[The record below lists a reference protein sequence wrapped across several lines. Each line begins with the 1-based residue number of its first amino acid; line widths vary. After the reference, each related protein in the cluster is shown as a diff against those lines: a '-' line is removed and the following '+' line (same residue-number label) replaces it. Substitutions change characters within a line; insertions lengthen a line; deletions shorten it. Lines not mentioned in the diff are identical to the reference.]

1 MSALGDVQPVPELAK
16 QIVADGY
23 DRIAER
29 YSAWTGPTLRGP
41 RARYVAIL
49 QERLPEGAAVL
60 ELGCATGIPTTREL
74 AKRFA
79 VTGIELSPRQAALAR
94 ANVPDATILHG
105 DMTTLDLPAGSFD
118 AVLAFYA
125 LLHVPRSQH
134 AGLYASIARWLR
146 PGGLFVATLT
156 VDDDDG
162 TVEADWLGA
171 PMFFNGFDAATGI
184 AQIEAAGLTI
194 LTADVLTEHEDGV
207 PVSFLWIVA
216 ESPRS

>member
-1 MSALGDVQPVPELAK
+1 
-16 QIVADGY
+16 
-23 DRIAER
+23 
-29 YSAWTGPTLRGP
+29 
-41 RARYVAIL
+41 
-49 QERLPEGAAVL
+49 
-60 ELGCATGIPTTREL
+60 
-74 AKRFA
+74 
-79 VTGIELSPRQAALAR
+79 
-94 ANVPDATILHG
+94 
-105 DMTTLDLPAGSFD
+105 
-118 AVLAFYA
+118 
-125 LLHVPRSQH
+125 
-134 AGLYASIARWLR
+134 LYASIARWLR